1 MGFSF
6 EEVSIKSESKFD
18 FSPCLPSEPVV
29 IGLSSASDV
38 PDRSVVLVPNK
49 ALCSVFIE

>member
-6 EEVSIKSESKFD
+6 EEVSVKSESKFD
-18 FSPCLPSEPVV
+18 FSPCLSSVSAV
-29 IGLSSASDV
+29 IGLSSASDA

-49 ALCSVFIE
+49 AVCSVFVE